1 MGEGAADVGRVPDF
15 FIVGHPKC
23 GTSALYRMLC
33 ERPQLHMPR
42 KEPSFFSPEVRRPGA
57 KRFAGGLPEYEALF
71 TGAAPGQLIGEASTA
86 YLWSPSAAARIAEVQ
101 PAARIIAILREP
113 ASFLRSLHMQFIQSN
128 VETERDLRTAIALE
142 GPRSEG
148 KRLPANSTRPK
159 ALLYSEHLR
168 YVEQLRRYDAV
179 FAPEQ
184 IQVLIYDDFRADNAG
199 TVRQVL
205 RFLDV
210 DDSAPVVETE
220 ANPTVRVRSP
230 RMDAMV
236 RALYLGRGPVGGPV
250 RTAIKAL
257 TPQQARH
264 GGIKRFRRG
273 IASGTPRP
281 VDEELMLELR
291 RRFKGEV
298 VALSEYLG
306 RDLVALWGYDELD

>member
-1 MGEGAADVGRVPDF
+1 VPDF

-33 ERPQLHMPR
+33 ERPQIHMPR
-42 KEPSFFSPEVRRPGA
+42 KEPSFFSPEVRRPNA
-57 KRFAGGLPEYEALF
+57 KRFAGGLPEYVSLF
-71 TGAAPGQLIGEASTA
+71 SGAAPEQRVGEASTA
-86 YLWSPSAAARIAEVQ
+86 YLWSATAAGRIAEVQ
-101 PAARIIAILREP
+101 PNARVIAILREP
-113 ASFLRSLHMQFIQSN
+113 ASFLRSLHLQFIQSN
-128 VETERDLRTAIALE
+128 VETEHDLRTALALE
-142 GPRSEG
+142 QPRSEG

-179 FAPEQ
+179 FPPEQ
-184 IQVLIYDDFRADNAG
+184 LLVLIYDDFRADNEG

-210 DDSAPVVETE
+210 DDSAPIGVTE

-230 RMDAMV
+230 RLDALL

-250 RTAIKAL
+250 RAAIKAV
-257 TPQQARH
+257 TPQQLRH

-273 IASGTPRP
+273 IASGKPRP